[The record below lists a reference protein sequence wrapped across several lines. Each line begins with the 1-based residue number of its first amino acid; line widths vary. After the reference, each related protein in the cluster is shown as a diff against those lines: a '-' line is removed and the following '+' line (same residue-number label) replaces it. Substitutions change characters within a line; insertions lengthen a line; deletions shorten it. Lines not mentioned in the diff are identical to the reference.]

1 MCDLTMDAAQPA
13 MPAETRKAFARLTHA
28 TAHEALTL
36 RALNA
41 RIEREGLT
49 TVPQVHAVIAEMLA
63 ERCRRL
69 GTAPDAVCDA
79 YEAASADQQ
88 MDMALVRGVVG
99 HA

>member
-1 MCDLTMDAAQPA
+1 MCDLTMDGVLPA

-36 RALNA
+36 RALSA
-41 RIEREGLT
+41 RIAREGLT
-49 TVPQVHAVIAEMLA
+49 TVEQVHGVIAEMLT
-63 ERCRRL
+63 ERRQRL
-69 GTAPDAVCDA
+69 GIDPDAVCDA